1 MDNWRNPRCRR
12 WLYSHLGRIMYSQ
25 IKAVTEFLPSQ
36 ILRNSELSESFP
48 EWSVEKI
55 AAKTGILQRHIAAE
69 GEFTSDLATSAGNK
83 LLEEF
88 DIDPAT
94 IEFVLL
100 CTQSP
105 DYFLPTTACLVQDRL
120 GIPTSAG
127 ALDINLGCS
136 GYIYSLGLA
145 KGLVETGQV
154 NNVLLITADTY
165 SKFLNPQDKSVRTIF
180 GDGASATFIEAD
192 SSSQAISPPSFG
204 TDGSGANHLIVPRG
218 GLRLGK
224 ELSPK
229 SGSSQ
234 RGFSVTDYDLYMDG
248 PEIFNFT
255 LNIVPSALENTLEK
269 AGLTFEEIDLFVFHQ
284 ANQFMLDH
292 LRNRLGIPTEKF
304 YVAMANSG
312 NTVSSTIPIALADAH
327 KKGVLISGMK
337 ILLLGFGVGLSW
349 AGTVI
354 TWA

>member
-1 MDNWRNPRCRR
+1 
-12 WLYSHLGRIMYSQ
+12 MYSQ
-25 IKAVTEFLPSQ
+25 IKAVTEFLPDQ
-36 ILRNSELSESFP
+36 ILRNSELSEHFP

-69 GEFTSDLATSAGNK
+69 GEFTSDLATSVGHK

-88 DIDPAT
+88 NINPAT

-105 DYFLPTTACLVQDRL
+105 DYFLPTTACIVQDSL

-145 KGLVETGQV
+145 KGLLETGQV

-165 SKFLNPQDKSVRTIF
+165 SKFLNPQDKSVQTIF
-180 GDGASATFIEAD
+180 GDGASATLIEAD
-192 SSSQAISPPSFG
+192 SPFQAISSPTFG
-204 TDGSGANHLIVPRG
+204 TDGSGAKHLIVPRG
-218 GLRLGK
+218 GLRLG
-224 ELSPK
+224 EDLSPR
-229 SGSSQ
+229 SASSQ
-234 RGFSVTDYDLYMDG
+234 RGISDTDFDLYMDG

-255 LNIVPSALENTLEK
+255 LNVVPTALANTLEK
-269 AGLTFEEIDLFVFHQ
+269 AGLVFEEIDLFVFHQ
-284 ANQFMLDH
+284 ANQFMLEH
-292 LRNRLGIPTEKF
+292 LRNRLGIPTDKF

-312 NTVSSTIPIALADAH
+312 NTVSSTIPIALSDAN
-327 KKGVLISGMK
+327 KKGILNSGMK
-337 ILLLGFGVGLSW
+337 IVLLGFGVGLSW